1 MPTDQKVTV
10 LRLFVTGRTG
20 RADRAIAMLRNICE
34 NELKGEYE
42 LSIVDVLEN
51 PEIAESERVIA
62 TPTLVKRLPPP
73 MRRIIGDLSDRE
85 KVLMGLQIDPP

>member
-34 NELKGEYE
+34 SELKGEYE
-42 LSIVDVLEN
+42 LSIVDVL
-51 PEIAESERVIA
+51 
-62 TPTLVKRLPPP
+62 
-73 MRRIIGDLSDRE
+73 
-85 KVLMGLQIDPP
+85 